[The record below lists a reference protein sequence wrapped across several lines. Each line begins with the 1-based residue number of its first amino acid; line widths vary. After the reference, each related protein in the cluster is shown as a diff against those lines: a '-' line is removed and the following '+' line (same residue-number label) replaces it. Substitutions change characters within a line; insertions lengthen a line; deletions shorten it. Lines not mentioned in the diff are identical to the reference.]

1 MKMAQPTRKGRVF
14 NKLCFFSFWTIC
26 CGHSL
31 ATKIHD
37 SCLELSKIEVLK
49 MLDLQTK
56 SAIDSNNLQ
65 V

>member
-1 MKMAQPTRKGRVF
+1 MPM
-14 NKLCFFSFWTIC
+14 L
-26 CGHSL
+26 
-31 ATKIHD
+31 D

-56 SAIDSNNLQ
+56 SAINLDMLQ